1 MRLSPGWGW
10 LRDGKLI
17 FRTANRGPL
26 NLSIKLAAGSTRLWG
41 RGRGFLG
48 SLCAQTW
55 LWFLFPDYGYDYAY
69 AYATYWCLRWQ
80 MRNWVAIAST
90 NTNAIQVSATCNLQ
104 LGTCNCSCQC
114 GWVIKFWDTRLG
126 CVHPQLCRVSYGC
139 RSQELNFQFFPNS
152 ESRTKTHKAIRVF
165 NCFSEGA

>member
-1 MRLSPGWGW
+1 MRLSSGWGW

-41 RGRGFLG
+41 RGWEWGRGCLETLG
-48 SLCAQTW
+48 VQTW
-55 LWFLFPDYGYDYAY
+55 LWPPSNDY

-90 NTNAIQVSATCNLQ
+90 NTNAIQVASSKLQ
-104 LGTCNCSCQC
+104 VADTCNCSCRC
-114 GWVIKFWDTRLG
+114 GAVIKFWDTRLG
-126 CVHPQLCRVSYGC
+126 CVHPQLGPVSYGC
-139 RSQELNFQFFPNS
+139 RSQELNFQFFPKKPNPNS
-152 ESRTKTHKAIRVF
+152 QGNQSF
-165 NCFSEGA
+165 